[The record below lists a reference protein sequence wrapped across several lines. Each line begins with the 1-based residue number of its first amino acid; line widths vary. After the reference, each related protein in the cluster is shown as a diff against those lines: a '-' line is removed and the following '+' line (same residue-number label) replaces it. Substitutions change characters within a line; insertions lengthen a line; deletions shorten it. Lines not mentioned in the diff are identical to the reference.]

1 MKQSIRLNLKR
12 HSFYCVAYRRYMSSV
27 PSKQI
32 TIRFDLSDWIRILEA
47 AEEAGIKP
55 VQFVRSTVLRTLNG
69 HLIDAKSID
78 AYLKQ
83 QEKDEFHKRRGF

>member
-1 MKQSIRLNLKR
+1 
-12 HSFYCVAYRRYMSSV
+12 MSSV

-32 TIRFDLSDWIRILEA
+32 TIRFNLSDWVRILEA

-83 QEKDEFHKRRGF
+83 QDKDDYHKRRGF

>member
-1 MKQSIRLNLKR
+1 MKESIRLRFKR
-12 HSFYCVAYRRYMSSV
+12 HSFQCGDGARYMAKL

-32 TIRFDLSDWIRILEA
+32 TIRFDLSDWVRILEA
-47 AEEAGIKP
+47 AEQAGIKP

-69 HLIDAKSID
+69 HLVDAKSID

-83 QEKDEFHKRRGF
+83 QEKEEFHKRRGH

>member
-1 MKQSIRLNLKR
+1 MKESIRLRFKR
-12 HSFYCVAYRRYMSSV
+12 HSFYCVSYRRHMSDRS
-27 PSKQI
+27 SKQI
-32 TIRFDLSDWIRILEA
+32 TIRFELSDWVRILEA
-47 AEEAGIKP
+47 AEQAGIKP

>member
-1 MKQSIRLNLKR
+1 MKESIRLNLKR
-12 HSFYCVAYRRYMSSV
+12 HSFYCVACHRDMSSV

-83 QEKDEFHKRRGF
+83 QDKDEFHKRRGF